1 MTGSRFFPRIGTGLT
16 DSALDCVA
24 LNSVA
29 EPWDAAFN
37 DPVHGPH
44 QYSPCE
50 DDLLA
55 TGARQEEL
63 HERARCLTRER
74 FGNRVFVRAVV
85 EVSNFCR
92 ENCSY
97 CGMRRDNR
105 GLKRYRATAA
115 ELAEVILEHRPRSVT
130 DINIQSGEDM
140 VAVREVVLPLIRQ
153 LRQSSGLGISVCLGT
168 LTPEVYRE
176 LQEAGAGMYIMKF
189 EVADP
194 AAYVRLQAP
203 GTLDQRLTHIRLLAA
218 SGWNVSS
225 GFIAGLPGQ
234 GPKEVVQNL
243 TLSREL
249 PLRGCSVSPFVPGE
263 QTPLASGAAS
273 IASWTLNSMAQLR
286 LLKPDWVVPAVSA
299 LNLAEA
305 QGYRH
310 GLAAGA
316 NLVTIN
322 LTPSELREDYVIYKR
337 ARFIMTEDRVLE
349 ALAAEG
355 LEPAGASLAEHFR
368 QSTPEREPSGVLP
381 MRG

>member
-1 MTGSRFFPRIGTGLT
+1 M
-16 DSALDCVA
+16 
-24 LNSVA
+24 NSVA
-29 EPWDAAFN
+29 EPWGAAFN

-44 QYSPCE
+44 LYSPCE
-50 DDLLA
+50 EDLLA
-55 TGARQEEL
+55 SGARQEIL
-63 HERARCLTRER
+63 HEKARWATRER
-74 FGNRVFVRAVV
+74 FGKRVFVRAVV

-92 ENCSY
+92 ENCTY

-105 GLKRYRATAA
+105 TLKRYRASPA

-130 DINIQSGEDM
+130 DLNIQSGEDI
-140 VAVREVVLPLIRQ
+140 VAVRDVVLPLIHH
-153 LRQSSGLGISVCLGT
+153 LRQSSSLGISVCLGT

-194 AAYVRLQAP
+194 AAYSRLQAP
-203 GTLDQRLTHIRLLAA
+203 GTLAQRLDHVRLLAA

-234 GPKEVVQNL
+234 GPVEIVQNL
-243 TLSREL
+243 RLSREL

-263 QTPLASGAAS
+263 QTPLAGGEAS
-273 IASWTLNSMAQLR
+273 IAGWTLNSMASLR
-286 LLKPDWVVPAVSA
+286 LMRPDWIVPAVSA
-299 LNLAEA
+299 LNLAETN
-305 QGYRH
+305 GYRH

-355 LEPAGASLAEHFR
+355 LEPSSTSLAEHFR
-368 QSTPEREPSGVLP
+368 QSTLEQETSEITPSEG
-381 MRG
+381 